1 MGHIIEIPSFLYE
14 GKPLFIAS
22 NSLFETACV
31 TCVAV
36 PLVVHGV
43 IHRGFP

>member
-1 MGHIIEIPSFLYE
+1 MGHIIEICPFPYE
-14 GKPLFIAS
+14 GKPLFEAS
-22 NSLFETACV
+22 NSLFATACV

-43 IHRGFP
+43 IHHDFP